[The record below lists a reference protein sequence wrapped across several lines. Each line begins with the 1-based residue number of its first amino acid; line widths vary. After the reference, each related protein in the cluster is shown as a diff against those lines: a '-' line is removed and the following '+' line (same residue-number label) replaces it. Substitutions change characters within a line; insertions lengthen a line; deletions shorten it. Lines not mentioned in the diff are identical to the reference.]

1 MEVMIAALLFMVAV
15 QAAVDVSR
23 PSSEQQSLNQL
34 RTLGNDSLLALDNK
48 PCEDSIY
55 YNSSLIKYTM
65 TNDITNLTSFFNTT
79 LPNTVS
85 YSIYITKNENSSEIF
100 SMGQSI
106 GDTMVSHYLIYHLGE
121 IFEVQLQMWYEPR
134 G

>member
-1 MEVMIAALLFMVAV
+1 MDDYGQMQVMEVMIAALLFMVAV

-65 TNDITNLTSFFNTT
+65 TDFILERGNPNLRT
-79 LPNTVS
+79 LR
-85 YSIYITKNENSSEIF
+85 
-100 SMGQSI
+100 Q
-106 GDTMVSHYLIYHLGE
+106 
-121 IFEVQLQMWYEPR
+121 
-134 G
+134 